1 MEQLRNAA
9 ERRAVTFIAGEAGV
23 GKSRMGREAAL
34 LADNMGLSHF
44 MGSCTAD
51 PTVPYAPFVTAVR
64 RRCRSLS
71 DDEMRSLFSGSAMLA
86 ANLLPEVAGVTGP
99 ELRTPN
105 QEDLFAAVWQLLHR
119 LSGPEGGLLLLEDLH
134 WADADSLRL
143 LAYLIREID
152 GLGMWIVGTYRSDE
166 MHRRHP
172 LAVVLSDLG
181 RERRYEE
188 ITLRPLDDEGLRE
201 MVSAIFD
208 GTPVGDDFVAA
219 LRGRTSGNPFFIEEL
234 MKVLLDDGSIYRG
247 PGEWERRD
255 IAEMA
260 MPLSVRETLLLRA
273 RNLDGPIVE
282 ALQLAAVLGE
292 RIEPDVLAAVTGM
305 SAPQVEHLIGEGLRL
320 QLISERRDGPRA
332 TYRFRHALTRE
343 AFADELVGPARRHA
357 HRRIAEALRSLHED
371 DLDSIASELAE
382 HFEQAGDVVAAVE
395 FGLRAARRAVA
406 STALTEAAA
415 RYDRVLHF
423 MEGDPMRLDVLVEA
437 AEALQH
443 DNVLLA
449 KAFATEALDTAR
461 AAGDALAQSRAL
473 SVLEHE
479 VWRSGDSREAIRL
492 ASEAYAIAR
501 GIDDRHEAF
510 MVARLSRLLTL
521 GDRYDEAAEL
531 IAVGIPL
538 AEHAGSDRALSI
550 MHGTRMLRLTIGP
563 DFYEA
568 MQLSVDAARR
578 AGDLLLEAVTAIN
591 AGYMCIWNGA
601 LAPAREYLTRGI
613 ELRERAAP
621 NDQYASAG
629 LAWLLS
635 LTGEL
640 AEARRIATPL
650 AASDD
655 IPTSIVALN
664 ALCELGAR
672 EEDPDLA
679 ELVDRFWTAAARTGE
694 AQRTVPALAAR
705 AALALR
711 DGIDVATPIF
721 MEALEATANKHA
733 GGSHWMFSPDL
744 ARALAEE
751 GRRDELDDWYR
762 KVNQL
767 SIVDPNPHNRAAD
780 DLCLGYLLMAGN
792 ENSAA
797 VERLAEARAAYKNM
811 PCPSREAEALL
822 AMSNLLWRSDRVV
835 DSLNVA
841 RDAGGIADRI
851 GAVALSRRAAELV
864 KVAETP
870 SVLVTVMFTDIVGST
885 ERLSALGDR
894 AWKSVLER
902 HNSLVRRELL
912 RWNGREIDFTGD
924 GFLAAFDSP
933 TSGVRCALA
942 VRDSLAAAGIQIRV
956 GLHTGECQ
964 VNGAN
969 LAGLAVHIAARV
981 NALAGPGEVLVSGT
995 VHDVLIGSALSFAD
1009 RGTHELKG
1017 VPGLWRLAAV
1027 SAP

>member
-1 MEQLRNAA
+1 
-9 ERRAVTFIAGEAGV
+9 
-23 GKSRMGREAAL
+23 MGREAAL

-44 MGSCTAD
+44 LGSCSAD
-51 PTVPYAPFVTAVR
+51 PTVPYAPFVTAIR
-64 RRCRSLS
+64 RHCRSLP

-86 ANLLPEVAGVTGP
+86 GNLLPEVAGAIGA
-99 ELRTPN
+99 EIRTPN
-105 QEDLFAAVWQLLHR
+105 QEDLFAAVWRLLHR
-119 LSGPEGGLLLLEDLH
+119 LSGTEGGLLLLEDLH

-172 LAVVLSDLG
+172 LAVLLSDLG

-188 ITLRPLDDEGLRE
+188 ITLRALDDEGLRE

-255 IAEMA
+255 IAEME
-260 MPLSVRETLLLRA
+260 MPQSVRETLLLRA

-292 RIEPDVLAAVTGM
+292 RIEPEVLAAITGM
-305 SAPQVEHLIGEGLRL
+305 SAPEVEHLIGEGLRL
-320 QLISERRDGPRA
+320 QLISERREGRRA

-357 HRRIAEALRSLHED
+357 HRRIAEALRSLHEE
-371 DLDSIASELAE
+371 DLDSVASELAE
-382 HFEQAGDVVAAVE
+382 HFEQAGDAAAAVE

-406 STALTEAAA
+406 STALTEAAV
-415 RYDRVLHF
+415 RYDRVLNF
-423 MEGDPMRLDVLVEA
+423 LDGDPIMRLDVLVEA
-437 AEALQH
+437 AEALQNH
-443 DNVLLA
+443 NVLLA
-449 KAFATEALDTAR
+449 KAFATEALGTAR
-461 AAGDALAQSRAL
+461 AAGDALAQSKAL
-473 SVLEHE
+473 SVLQRDA
-479 VWRSGDSREAIRL
+479 WRSGDSHEAIRL

-501 GIDDRHEAF
+501 GIDDYHEAF

-521 GDRYDEAAEL
+521 GDRYDEAAQL

-538 AEHAGSDRALSI
+538 AERAGNDRALAI
-550 MHGTRMLRLTIGP
+550 IQGTRMLRLTIGP
-563 DFYEA
+563 EFYEA
-568 MQLSVDAARR
+568 LQLSVEAARR
-578 AGDLLLEAVTAIN
+578 AGEPLQEAITTIN
-591 AGYMCIWNGA
+591 AGYMCVWNGA
-601 LAPAREYLTRGI
+601 LARAREYLTRGM
-613 ELRERAAP
+613 ELSERAAP
-621 NDQYASAG
+621 NDRYAGAG

-640 AEARRIATPL
+640 GEARRLATPL
-650 AASDD
+650 VASDD
-655 IPTSIVALN
+655 VPTSIVALN
-664 ALCELGAR
+664 ALCEVGAR
-672 EEDPDLA
+672 EEDPELP
-679 ELVDRFWTAAARTGE
+679 ELVDRLWTAAARTGE
-694 AQRTVPALAAR
+694 AQRTVPALAAK

-711 DGIDVATPIF
+711 DGIDLATPIF
-721 MEALEATANKHA
+721 WEALETTTNKHA
-733 GGSHWMFSPDL
+733 GGSHWMFSPEL
-744 ARALAEE
+744 ARALADE
-751 GRRDELDDWYR
+751 GRRDELDGWYR
-762 KVNQL
+762 RVNQL
-767 SIVDPNPHNRAAD
+767 SIADPNPHNRAAD
-780 DLCLGYLLMAGN
+780 NLCLGYLLMAGN

-797 VERLAEARAAYKNM
+797 VEQFAEARAAYKAM

-822 AMSNLLWRSDRVV
+822 AMSSLLWRSDRVV

-933 TSGVRCALA
+933 TSGVRCALTI
-942 VRDSLAAAGIQIRV
+942 RDSLVAAGIQIRV

-964 VNGAN
+964 VNGSN
-969 LAGLAVHIAARV
+969 LSGLAVHIAARV
-981 NALAGPGEVLVSGT
+981 NALAGAGEVLVSGT
-995 VHDVLIGSALSFAD
+995 VHDLVIGSALSFAD

-1017 VPGLWRLAAV
+1017 VPGRWRLAAV